1 MIQKVKFRKKAL
13 PKIMAYIRKL
23 EFNDIIYND
32 KAQAIKEISSLFN
45 HTAEILNKCN
55 ARDDLD
61 GAKWSFRAC

>member
-1 MIQKVKFRKKAL
+1 
-13 PKIMAYIRKL
+13 MAYIRKL

-32 KAQAIKEISSLFN
+32 KAQAIKAISSLFN
-45 HTAEILNKCN
+45 HTAEILNKYN